1 VSRTGRRPGTPET
14 REEILVAARRA
25 FAERGYEATSLRSIA
40 AGVHVDPALLVHY
53 FGSKEGLFLAS
64 LEVTIG
70 PSALFSGLDT
80 LEVAQAA
87 ELIVAR
93 YLALLDHEQTR
104 DVILSLV
111 RSAVSSDRAAAML
124 REFLASK
131 MLSSLGLLT
140 GRPDGQLRASLVV
153 AQLVGI
159 AMLRHVVR
167 LDAVVRASRDELV
180 SVVAPV
186 IEGYLR

>member
-14 REEILVAARRA
+14 REEILVTARRA

-40 AGVHVDPALLVHY
+40 AKVHVDPALLVHY
-53 FGSKEGLFLAS
+53 FGSKEGLFLAT

-70 PSALFSGLDT
+70 PSALFSGIDT
-80 LEVAQAA
+80 LEVREAA

-93 YLALLDHEQTR
+93 YLALLDDEQTR
-104 DVILSLV
+104 DVVLSLV
-111 RSAVSSDRAAAML
+111 RSAVSSERAATML
-124 REFLASK
+124 REFLVSK
-131 MLSSLGLLT
+131 MLSSLGLLV

-180 SVVAPV
+180 SLVAPV
-186 IEGYLR
+186 LEGYLR

>member
-1 VSRTGRRPGTPET
+1 MSRTGRRPGTPET